1 MFVNSCQQILI
12 VQLLQSISKQRYDSG
27 ESGVYSSSSSCPCGC
42 GKEYSSHSEDSSS
55 QAPTSLYIPS
65 SYITN
70 KLCEVAN
77 SPLSC
82 TAPPG
87 APFSSYRDK
96 GPAPK
101 QKNNLYPEDD
111 SPLDMSKTSSAY
123 PVIKDIPPAQAQASQ
138 REMFP
143 GLYLLVDTAL
153 GALATERLQG
163 CQPVIA

>member
-1 MFVNSCQQILI
+1 
-12 VQLLQSISKQRYDSG
+12 
-27 ESGVYSSSSSCPCGC
+27 VYSSSSSCPCGC

-82 TAPPG
+82 TAAPG
-87 APFSSYRDK
+87 APFSSYKDK

-101 QKNNLYPEDD
+101 QKANMYPEDD
-111 SPLDMSKTSSAY
+111 RPLDMSRTSSVY
-123 PVIKDIPPAQAQASQ
+123 PVIKDGPPAQASQ

-153 GALATERLQG
+153 GVLDTERLQG
-163 CQPVIA
+163 CQPVSA

>member
-1 MFVNSCQQILI
+1 MTIYKNRKTQIDVLI
-12 VQLLQSISKQRYDSG
+12 FQSISKQRYDSG

-70 KLCEVAN
+70 KLSEVAN

-87 APFSSYRDK
+87 APFSSYKDK
-96 GPAPK
+96 GAK
-101 QKNNLYPEDD
+101 QRANMYSEDD
-111 SPLDMSKTSSAY
+111 KPLDMSKTSSVY
-123 PVIKDIPPAQAQASQ
+123 PVIKEVPSTQGQASQ

-153 GALATERLQG
+153 GVLDSEHLPG
-163 CQPVIA
+163 CPQPVVA